1 MDQLLYDKSVEE
13 TIDLFKDID
22 RLPSVVSYA
31 GPLLKKGKQ
40 GIVGFFNNKETDEKY
55 IYKIS
60 QYLDFVIDQEYQV
73 MKDLNKLRDFCPHF
87 VKMFSKMRIP
97 VSSNYRRAKNPFI
110 PNSEYKMITTDMLIM
125 QYIEDSKKFVKYIK
139 DEDVPTLH
147 LLSIIKQSLLATII
161 ANQKVDFTHYD
172 LHSDNILVKKCNM
185 DSVFLYIFND
195 QYYMVPTYGIYPII
209 IDFGFSYSKS
219 CEQQQMYCSL
229 AHTDYGFLQCKED
242 QNGDAK
248 LFLPSVS
255 HEINRYRGS
264 ETSQDFRN
272 LVKNIYKDVKVQLD
286 CGWDKRQKTSIN
298 DDFLED
304 YEKTFEKSPFFK
316 EQSIYILD
324 LLQTLIVL
332 PLKYRRSK
340 ESTKE
345 LLSLVINEFSKIE
358 KLISDDF
365 SHLYIFKEMII
376 STNKNREEYTNDST
390 RDKAVNSFKND
401 ILKAID
407 QLAKYATIK
416 LNWEKLLCS
425 LLCLSKNIEN
435 YCYEKMEKL
444 CHDKNKDYKKIP
456 LSSTIEIY
464 KSIEANFPSEF
475 TFTKHTTLYVWNA
488 DTENSTKI
496 RLEPRLIQLLNKTHP
511 FDRGNVYKEFL
522 NNEFIESSKL
532 SKSSKSDKLSE
543 RSKSS
548 KSDKLSERSK
558 SNKSDKLSERS
569 KSDQNSKRSESEFE
583 F

>member
-1 MDQLLYDKSVEE
+1 MEQLLYDKNLEE
-13 TIDLFKDID
+13 TIDLFNENKKENEMPDFLEYD
-22 RLPSVVSYA
+22 S
-31 GPLLKKGKQ
+31 PLLKKGKQ
-40 GIVGFFNNKETDEKY
+40 GIIGFLRNKENNQKY

-60 QYLDFVIDQEYQV
+60 QYLDFVINQEYNV
-73 MKDLNKLRDFCPHF
+73 MKDLNTLRDYCPHF
-87 VKMFSKMRIP
+87 VKMFSKFKLP
-97 VSSNYRRAKNPFI
+97 LSSNYRRAKNPFLL
-110 PNSEYKMITTDMLIM
+110 NKEYKNITSEVLVM
-125 QYIEDSKKFVKYIK
+125 QYVNAKKFVKYIK
-139 DEDVPTLH
+139 NDDTPTLH

-161 ANQKVDFTHYD
+161 ANQKVNFTHYD
-172 LHSDNILVKKCNM
+172 LHSDNILIKHC
-185 DSVFLYIFND
+185 DSNTVFLYIIND
-195 QYYMVPTYGIYPII
+195 VYYMVPTFGIYPII
-209 IDFGFSYSKS
+209 IDFGFSYTKS
-219 CEQQQMYCSL
+219 SDKDQMYCSL
-229 AHTDYGFLQCKED
+229 SHTDYGFLQCKED
-242 QNGDAK
+242 CHGDAK

-255 HEINRYRGS
+255 HEINRYRES

-272 LVKNIYKDVKVQLD
+272 LVKNIYKDAKVQLD

-304 YEKTFEKSPFFK
+304 YEKTFDKSPFFK

-365 SHLYIFKEMII
+365 YHLYIFKEMII
-376 STNKNREEYTNDST
+376 SVNKNRELYTSNST
-390 RDKAVNSFKND
+390 RLDAVNSFKND

-407 QLAKYATIK
+407 KVAKYGNIK

-475 TFTKHTTLYVWNA
+475 KFNKQTILYIWNA

-496 RLEPRLIQLLNKTHP
+496 RLEPKLIQLLNKTHP
-511 FDRGNVYKEFL
+511 FDRGDVYKDFL
-522 NNEFIESSKL
+522 NNEFIDSESSDYKSSDRSESSKHSESSKRSDRSKLSKL
-532 SKSSKSDKLSE
+532 SKSSKHSD
-543 RSKSS
+543 
-548 KSDKLSERSK
+548 
-558 SNKSDKLSERS
+558 
-569 KSDQNSKRSESEFE
+569 RSEPEF
-583 F
+583 

>member
-1 MDQLLYDKSVEE
+1 MEQLLYDKILEE
-13 TIDLFKDID
+13 TIDLFNENENKNEMPDFLEYD
-22 RLPSVVSYA
+22 S
-31 GPLLKKGKQ
+31 PLLKKGKQ
-40 GIVGFFNNKETDEKY
+40 GIIGFLRNKENNQKY

-60 QYLDFVIDQEYQV
+60 QYLDFVINQEYNV
-73 MKDLNKLRDFCPHF
+73 MKDLNTLRDYCPHF
-87 VKMFSKMRIP
+87 VKMFSKFKLP
-97 VSSNYRRAKNPFI
+97 LSSNYRRAKNPFLL
-110 PNSEYKMITTDMLIM
+110 NKEYKTITSEVLVM
-125 QYIEDSKKFVKYIK
+125 QYVNAKKFVKYIK
-139 DEDVPTLH
+139 NDDIPTLH

-161 ANQKVDFTHYD
+161 ANQKVNFTHYD
-172 LHSDNILVKKCNM
+172 LHSDNILIKHCDPNI
-185 DSVFLYIFND
+185 VFLYIIND
-195 QYYMVPTYGIYPII
+195 IYYMVPTFGIYPII

-219 CEQQQMYCSL
+219 SDKDQMYCSL
-229 AHTDYGFLQCKED
+229 SHTDYGFLQCKED
-242 QNGDAK
+242 CYGDAK

-255 HEINRYRGS
+255 HEINRYRES
-264 ETSQDFRN
+264 ETSQNFRN
-272 LVKNIYKDVKVQLD
+272 LVKNIYKDAKVQLD

-365 SHLYIFKEMII
+365 YHLYIFKEMII
-376 STNKNREEYTNDST
+376 SVNKNRELYTSNST
-390 RDKAVNSFKND
+390 RLDAVNYFKND

-407 QLAKYATIK
+407 KVAKYGNIK

-475 TFTKHTTLYVWNA
+475 KFNKQTILYIWNA

-496 RLEPRLIQLLNKTHP
+496 RLEPKLIELLNKTHP
-511 FDRGNVYKEFL
+511 FDRGDVYKDFL
-522 NNEFIESSKL
+522 NNEFIDSESSDRSKRSDHNKHSDRSDRSKCSES
-532 SKSSKSDKLSE
+532 SKSSKHSE
-543 RSKSS
+543 SSKHSKRSKSS
-548 KSDKLSERSK
+548 EP
-558 SNKSDKLSERS
+558 
-569 KSDQNSKRSESEFE
+569 EF
-583 F
+583 

>member
-1 MDQLLYDKSVEE
+1 MEQLLYDKILEE
-13 TIDLFKDID
+13 TIDLFNENENKNEMPDFLEYD
-22 RLPSVVSYA
+22 S
-31 GPLLKKGKQ
+31 PLLKKGKQ
-40 GIVGFFNNKETDEKY
+40 GIIGFLRNKENNQKY

-60 QYLDFVIDQEYQV
+60 QYLDFVINQEYNV
-73 MKDLNKLRDFCPHF
+73 MKDLNTLRDYCPHF
-87 VKMFSKMRIP
+87 VKMFSKFKLP
-97 VSSNYRRAKNPFI
+97 LSSNYRRAKNPFLL
-110 PNSEYKMITTDMLIM
+110 NKEYKTITSEVLVM
-125 QYIEDSKKFVKYIK
+125 QYVNAKKFVKYIK
-139 DEDVPTLH
+139 NDDIPTLH

-161 ANQKVDFTHYD
+161 ANQKVNFTHYD
-172 LHSDNILVKKCNM
+172 LHSDNILIKHCDPNI
-185 DSVFLYIFND
+185 VFLYIINNV
-195 QYYMVPTYGIYPII
+195 YYMVPTFGIYPII

-219 CEQQQMYCSL
+219 SDKDQMYCSL
-229 AHTDYGFLQCKED
+229 SHTDYGFLQCKED
-242 QNGDAK
+242 CYGDAK

-255 HEINRYRGS
+255 HEINRYRES
-264 ETSQDFRN
+264 ETSQNFRN
-272 LVKNIYKDVKVQLD
+272 LVKNIYKDAKVQLD

-365 SHLYIFKEMII
+365 YHLYIFKEMII
-376 STNKNREEYTNDST
+376 SVNKNRELYTSNST
-390 RDKAVNSFKND
+390 RLDAVNYFKND

-407 QLAKYATIK
+407 KVAKYGNIK

-475 TFTKHTTLYVWNA
+475 KFNKQTILYIWNA

-496 RLEPRLIQLLNKTHP
+496 RLEPKLIELLNKTHP
-511 FDRGNVYKEFL
+511 FDRGDVYKDFL
-522 NNEFIESSKL
+522 NNEFIDSESSDRSKRSDHNKHSDRSDRSKCSESSKSSKHSESSKL
-532 SKSSKSDKLSE
+532 SKSSKHSH
-543 RSKSS
+543 
-548 KSDKLSERSK
+548 
-558 SNKSDKLSERS
+558 
-569 KSDQNSKRSESEFE
+569 RSEPEF
-583 F
+583 

>member
-1 MDQLLYDKSVEE
+1 MEQLLYDKILEE
-13 TIDLFKDID
+13 TIDLFNENENKNEMPDFLEYD
-22 RLPSVVSYA
+22 S
-31 GPLLKKGKQ
+31 PLLKKGKQ
-40 GIVGFFNNKETDEKY
+40 GIIGFLRNKENNQKY

-60 QYLDFVIDQEYQV
+60 QYLDFVINQEYNV
-73 MKDLNKLRDFCPHF
+73 MKDLNTLRDYCPHF
-87 VKMFSKMRIP
+87 VKMFSKFKLP
-97 VSSNYRRAKNPFI
+97 LSSNYRRAKNPFLL
-110 PNSEYKMITTDMLIM
+110 NKEYKTITSEVLVM
-125 QYIEDSKKFVKYIK
+125 QYVNAKKFVKYIK
-139 DEDVPTLH
+139 NDDIPTLH

-161 ANQKVDFTHYD
+161 ANQKVNFTHYD
-172 LHSDNILVKKCNM
+172 LHSDNILIKHCDPNI
-185 DSVFLYIFND
+185 VFLYIINNV
-195 QYYMVPTYGIYPII
+195 YYMVPTFGIYPII

-219 CEQQQMYCSL
+219 SDKDQMYCSL
-229 AHTDYGFLQCKED
+229 SHTDYGFLQCKED
-242 QNGDAK
+242 CYGDAK

-255 HEINRYRGS
+255 HEINRYRES
-264 ETSQDFRN
+264 ETSQNFRN
-272 LVKNIYKDVKVQLD
+272 LVKNIYKDAKVQLD

-365 SHLYIFKEMII
+365 YHLYIFKEMII
-376 STNKNREEYTNDST
+376 SVNKNRELYTSNST
-390 RDKAVNSFKND
+390 RLDAVNYFKND

-407 QLAKYATIK
+407 KVAKYGNIK

-475 TFTKHTTLYVWNA
+475 KFNKQTILYIWNA

-496 RLEPRLIQLLNKTHP
+496 RLEPKLIELLNKTHP
-511 FDRGNVYKEFL
+511 FDRGDVYKDFL
-522 NNEFIESSKL
+522 NNEFIDSESSDRSKRSDHNKHSDRSDRSKCSES
-532 SKSSKSDKLSE
+532 SKSSKHSE
-543 RSKSS
+543 SSKHSKRSKSS
-548 KSDKLSERSK
+548 EP
-558 SNKSDKLSERS
+558 
-569 KSDQNSKRSESEFE
+569 EF
-583 F
+583 